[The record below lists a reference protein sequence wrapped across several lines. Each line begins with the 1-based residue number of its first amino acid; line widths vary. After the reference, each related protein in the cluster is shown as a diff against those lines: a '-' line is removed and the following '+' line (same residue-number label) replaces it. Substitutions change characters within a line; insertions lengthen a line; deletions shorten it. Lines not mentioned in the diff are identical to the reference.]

1 MSYRPHMATKV
12 RSEKLMAAH
21 DNYPCTMRISGLIE
35 GHRCSSQAT
44 VVGVHPERLGTGGVI
59 GKGTSTKASDL
70 YCMAGCFNCH
80 NLVSGVDPRID
91 LIIQKHPII
100 FMQRMVSAL
109 HETLALHID
118 AKVLIVPDATFL

>member
-12 RSEKLMAAH
+12 RSTNMMAAFE
-21 DNYPCTMRISGLIE
+21 DYFCTMRISGLIE

-59 GKGTSTKASDL
+59 GKGTGTKASDL

-80 NLVSGVDPRID
+80 NLVSGVDPRIN
-91 LIIQKHPII
+91 LILEKYPMI

-118 AKVLIVPDATFL
+118 AKVLIVPDGILI